1 MTTNTTNSPRSL
13 WASDKQLAER
23 FDVSR
28 STIWRWAA
36 EGIIPKPRKLSPGCT
51 RWKLADLEQFE
62 QEAAA

>member
-1 MTTNTTNSPRSL
+1 MNSNTASTILSQ
-13 WASDKQLAER
+13 WASDKQLAKR
-23 FDVSR
+23 YDVSR